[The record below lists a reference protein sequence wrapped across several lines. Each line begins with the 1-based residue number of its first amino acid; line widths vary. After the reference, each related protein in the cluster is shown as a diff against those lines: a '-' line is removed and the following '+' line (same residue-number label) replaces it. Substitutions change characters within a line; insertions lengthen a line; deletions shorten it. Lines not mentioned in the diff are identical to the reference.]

1 MRFSWSKRCEAV
13 GISSTSSTS
22 SNISSRSSGVTSS
35 SKTDLVLGVRTK
47 AGEDV
52 LKNFEAATEDEGE
65 EEEVAA

>member
-1 MRFSWSKRCEAV
+1 
-13 GISSTSSTS
+13 
-22 SNISSRSSGVTSS
+22 
-35 SKTDLVLGVRTK
+35 LVLGVRTK